1 MIAYPAATMSCHV
14 TEHTECEDPKKLNY
28 RWQVAMGGA
37 LGYEL
42 LLPKASKTLK
52 ENIKQQIKIYHNY
65 EDLILRGDY
74 YSLLNP
80 FETNYSAYY
89 FADEGYE
96 RILLTFLQ
104 VDAEKP
110 KEILLKV
117 PETEE
122 NAKYIDEFSGIEYS
136 GKNLC
141 DGISVMTE
149 DSDCN
154 SKMWA
159 FKKII

>member
-1 MIAYPAATMSCHV
+1 MLII
-14 TEHTECEDPKKLNY
+14 
-28 RWQVAMGGA
+28 
-37 LGYEL
+37 
-42 LLPKASKTLK
+42 LP
-52 ENIKQQIKIYHNY
+52 
-65 EDLILRGDY
+65 
-74 YSLLNP
+74 
-80 FETNYSAYY
+80 
-89 FADEGYE
+89 
-96 RILLTFLQ
+96 LQ